1 MMIMTIFNIDG
12 DKINLEYKMNQEE
25 INKKQDEL
33 RKLRN
38 KYSEKMLQCQ
48 KEIDNLEIDK
58 YNANQYLN
66 KWVKIKC
73 EPMRKFINSQYF
85 KVNRID
91 RLISGPKMYGTL
103 ITINKYYDDSPRMY
117 EVDYEA
123 CIQHIKWENLNK
135 DISIIEDINEIRKIL
150 MDCMKETFDIL

>member
-12 DKINLEYKMNQEE
+12 DKINLEHKMNQEE

-38 KYSEKMLQCQ
+38 EYCEKMSQYQ

-103 ITINKYYDDSPRMY
+103 ITFNKYYDGSPRMY
-117 EVDYEA
+117 EVDYET
-123 CIQHIKWENLNK
+123 CIQYIKWENLDKEIFIVEDTK
-135 DISIIEDINEIRKIL
+135 DIRELLIES
-150 MDCMKETFDIL
+150 MKETFDIL